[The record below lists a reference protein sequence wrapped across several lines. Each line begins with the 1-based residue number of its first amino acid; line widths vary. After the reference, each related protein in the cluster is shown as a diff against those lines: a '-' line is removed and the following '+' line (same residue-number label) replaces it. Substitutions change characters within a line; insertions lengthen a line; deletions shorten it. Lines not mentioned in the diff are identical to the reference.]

1 MYDIRFLLGVGTQ
14 AVGFAPTFYFG
25 LNCVMNKGL
34 ITEKI
39 GQIAET
45 AAKEESVELV
55 HVELVGSVKNP
66 TVRIF
71 IDKPEGVT
79 LDDCS
84 NVSRRIGA
92 VLDADDFIPA
102 AYMLEVSSP
111 GLEREL
117 YSLKDFEKYAGNLA
131 KVKTTHPVNGQ
142 KNFRGRLAEV
152 IGEEIVFEDKT
163 SGIVRFPYNMVAKA
177 NLELDLD
184 EELKRSAK

>member
-1 MYDIRFLLGVGTQ
+1 
-14 AVGFAPTFYFG
+14 
-25 LNCVMNKGL
+25 MNKEL

-39 GQIAET
+39 RKIAET
-45 AAKEESVELV
+45 AAAEESLELV
-55 HVELVGSVKNP
+55 HVEMIGSVKNP

-84 NVSRRIGA
+84 NISRKVGA

-102 AYMLEVSSP
+102 AYLLEVSSP

-117 YSLKDFEKYAGNLA
+117 YSLRDFEKYAGNLA
-131 KVKTTHPVNGQ
+131 KVKTTHPVGGQ
-142 KNFRGRLAEV
+142 KNFRGRITE
-152 IGEEIVFEDKT
+152 IKGEEIVFEDKT
-163 SGIVRFPYNMVAKA
+163 SGTVRFPYNMVAKA

-184 EELKRSAK
+184 EELKRKN